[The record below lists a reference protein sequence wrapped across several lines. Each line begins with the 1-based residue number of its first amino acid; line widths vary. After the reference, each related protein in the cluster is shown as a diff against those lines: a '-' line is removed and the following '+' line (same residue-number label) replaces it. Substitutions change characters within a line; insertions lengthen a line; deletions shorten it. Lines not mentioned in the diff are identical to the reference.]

1 MVPGMMALLLG
12 SVGVAGSMGTMPVG
26 ENVLVAPPTGAVTQV
41 SVVRE
46 IANVRRGERARL
58 QGEVVAVLDAN
69 RFRLAD
75 GTGSIPV
82 MLSWSGSPVVT
93 VGERVVVEGV
103 VHDELAFGLSRP
115 EVLATS
121 LELPG
126 GVTLSFAEPTEV
138 GSAVVGSAAPGE
150 AVEVTPIRQVRR
162 GQSATVRGRV
172 ERILDTDEFRLVDE
186 SGSIRV
192 YIGWTNRLDVAVGET
207 VVVQGTRDDDPWPLP
222 AEFYASSIQP
232 EGGAPMQLSGGNAQ
246 AAASPAGS
254 VPPVLTSARP
264 TTITPI
270 AQLRPYNTVRIEG
283 VVERI
288 TDEDEFRIRDESG
301 TVRVYIGWRN
311 AMPVAPGERVSVVGI
326 VDSRGLAGVLRE
338 VYAFDI
344 TNAEGRVFALQ
355 EPQFDAAPAP
365 AQPEV
370 ASRPVQPMVRV
381 ADVRRGQS
389 VHLQGTVE
397 RIRDTDEFIL
407 RDDSGSIRVYIG
419 WRNAM
424 PVGPGEVVTVFGVA
438 DDDVFPGLRPEIYA
452 DRIVTA
458 DGRTVTLLRG
468 GYQE

>member
-1 MVPGMMALLLG
+1 MGAVFFFYLIDLCGGPEGRFHGRQTMVPGMVALLLG
-12 SVGVAGSMGTMPVG
+12 SVGAAWSMGAMPEGERASVG
-26 ENVLVAPPTGAVTQV
+26 PRTGAVTQV

-46 IANVRRGERARL
+46 IANVRRGERARV

-75 GTGSIPV
+75 RTGSIPV
-82 MLSWSGSPVVT
+82 VLSWSGSPVLT
-93 VGERVVVEGV
+93 GGERVVVEGV

-115 EVLATS
+115 EILATS

-126 GVTLSFAEPTEV
+126 GVTLSFAEPGEA
-138 GSAVVGSAAPGE
+138 GSAAVGSAAPGE

-192 YIGWTNRLDVAVGET
+192 YIGGTNRLDVAVGET
-207 VVVQGTRDDDPWPLP
+207 VVVQGTRDDDPWPFP
-222 AEFYASSIQP
+222 AEFYASSIQR
-232 EGGAPMQLSGGNAQ
+232 EGGASVQLSGGN
-246 AAASPAGS
+246 
-254 VPPVLTSARP
+254 
-264 TTITPI
+264 
-270 AQLRPYNTVRIEG
+270 
-283 VVERI
+283 
-288 TDEDEFRIRDESG
+288 
-301 TVRVYIGWRN
+301 
-311 AMPVAPGERVSVVGI
+311 
-326 VDSRGLAGVLRE
+326 
-338 VYAFDI
+338 I
-344 TNAEGRVFALQ
+344 TNEVGRVFELQ
-355 EPQFDAAPAP
+355 EPRFDAAPAP

-370 ASRPVQPMVRV
+370 TNRPVQPMVRV

-389 VHLQGTVE
+389 VHLRGTVE

-468 GYQE
+468 GDQE

>member
-1 MVPGMMALLLG
+1 MVPGMVALLLG
-12 SVGVAGSMGTMPVG
+12 SVGAAWWMGAGPVEEVVSMGPGTG
-26 ENVLVAPPTGAVTQV
+26 VATQV
-41 SVVRE
+41 AVVRE
-46 IANVRRGERARL
+46 IADVRHGERARL

-82 MLSWSGSPVVT
+82 VLSWSGAPVVT
-93 VGERVVVEGV
+93 GGETVVVEGV
-103 VHDELAFGLSRP
+103 VYDELTFGLSRP

-126 GVTLSFAEPTEV
+126 GVTLSFAEPSEV
-138 GSAVVGSAAPGE
+138 GSAAVGSAAPGE
-150 AVEVTPIRQVRR
+150 AVETTPIRQVRR

-172 ERILDTDEFRLVDE
+172 ERILDTDEFRLADE

-192 YIGWTNRLDVAVGET
+192 YIGWTNRLDLAVGQT
-207 VVVQGTRDDDPWPLP
+207 VVVEGSRDDDPWPLP
-222 AEFYASSIQP
+222 AEFYARSIQRV
-232 EGGAPMQLSGGNAQ
+232 GGSPVPLSGGNP
-246 AAASPAGS
+246 PAPAMQGGS
-254 VPPVLTSARP
+254 VPPVLTGARP

-270 AQLRPYNTVRIEG
+270 AQLRPYDTVRIEG

-288 TDEDEFRIRDESG
+288 TDEDEFRIQDESG

-326 VDSRGLAGVLRE
+326 VDSRGLGGVLRE

-344 TNAEGRVFALQ
+344 TNAEGQVFTLQ
-355 EPQFDAAPAP
+355 EPRFDTGPAP

-370 ASRPVQPMVRV
+370 ANRPVQPMGRV
-381 ADVRRGQS
+381 ADVRRGQN

-458 DGRTVTLLRG
+458 DGRTLTLLQG
-468 GYQE
+468 GDQ